1 MAERQEEPE
10 AATEQ
15 GLDQASPA
23 AVAIALGRTSK
34 GSKVLDAD
42 ASAFLRKQT
51 RLIDL
56 QTEHLH
62 EQRELQ
68 TSRLRWGRFSD
79 RMKAMLQVM
88 TAIVGLAV
96 AGAVGIMAW
105 QAHEDHGLTI
115 AAFSVPPD
123 LAQRGIN
130 GQVVA
135 THVLDRLS
143 DLQAQTLT
151 DRPASTYANAW
162 DNDIKVEIPETGV
175 SVGELNSY
183 LRQWLGQV
191 THVSGEI
198 VRTPTGLAVTARA
211 GEGSAH
217 TAQGPEANLDA
228 LVQQAAEAVYAETQ
242 PYRWAVYLQSHGKPD
257 DALAIYQR
265 LAASGPRDERAWAYT
280 GWASL
285 LLGRREVR
293 SAADKAALAMRL
305 NPWLEPAQ
313 ITWGLSQNY
322 LGHMEELIASVR
334 RELRVLQSGRAIGV
348 QRQELARRVRI
359 LRGVEASILSDNGRA
374 VALYSEATDPINFE
388 GSAGGYDP
396 RGDLAAFLARNHEVL
411 AAKRI
416 TDVLANE
423 DRSTGNTGI
432 LSWKT
437 GVVASLQARAL
448 DDWPAAAN
456 DISSAPARAGWEGD
470 QRTVADLAD
479 IYAHMGRFAEAD
491 TLVSGTP
498 LDCETCVMRRGSIAG
513 LEHDWPKSDRWFAEA
528 VRLAPSFPEPY
539 VAWGDTLLA
548 KGDVD
553 GAIAQLALA
562 HRKGPHFADPMEL
575 WGEALMRKSDFAGA
589 IAKFAEAD
597 KDSPRWGRN
606 HLRWGEALML
616 AGRYPETRAQYV
628 AANGMDLSRPD
639 RAALGVLLARTA
651 SGLLHG

>member
-1 MAERQEEPE
+1 MAERHEEPE

-23 AVAIALGRTSK
+23 AVAMALGRTSK

-79 RMKAMLQVM
+79 RMKAVLQVL

-123 LAQRGIN
+123 LAQRGVN

-143 DLQAQTLT
+143 ELQAQTLT
-151 DRPASTYANAW
+151 DRPASTYSNAW

-183 LRQWLGQV
+183 LRQWLGRV

-211 GEGSAH
+211 GDGSAQ
-217 TAQGPEANLDA
+217 TVQGPETDLDA
-228 LVQQAAEAVYAETQ
+228 LVRQAAEAVYAETQ

-265 LAASGPRDERAWAYT
+265 LAASGLRDERAWAYT

-285 LLGRREVR
+285 LLGRSELRY
-293 SAADKAALAMRL
+293 AADKAALAMRL
-305 NPWLEPAQ
+305 NPRLEPAQ
-313 ITWGLSQNY
+313 ITWGISQNL
-322 LGHMEELIASVR
+322 LGHMEEVIATAR
-334 RELRVLQSGRAIGV
+334 RELRLLQSGRAIGV

-359 LRGVEASILSDNGRA
+359 LQGVEASMLGDFSRA
-374 VALYSEATDPINFE
+374 AALYSDATDPINFE

-396 RGDLAAFLARNHEVL
+396 RGDLAAYLARNHDVS

-416 TDVLANE
+416 TDVLAKE

-456 DISSAPARAGWEGD
+456 DISSAPARAGSEGD
-470 QRTVADLAD
+470 QRTTADLAD

-498 LDCETCVMRRGSIAG
+498 LDCDPCVMRRGSIAG

-539 VAWGDTLLA
+539 VAWGATLLA

-553 GAIAQLALA
+553 GAIAQLTRA
-562 HRKGPHFADPMEL
+562 HRTGPHFADPMEL
-575 WGEALMRKSDFAGA
+575 WGEALMRKGDIAGA
-589 IAKFAEAD
+589 TAKFTAAD
-597 KDSPRWGRN
+597 KDAPRWGRN
-606 HLRWGEALML
+606 HLRWGDALARLGKADEAKAQWRV
-616 AGRYPETRAQYV
+616 AGQL
-628 AANGMDLSRPD
+628 DLSVAD
-639 RAALGVLLARTA
+639 RAELVRMQA
-651 SGLLHG
+651 SPPKQTS

>member
-1 MAERQEEPE
+1 MAERHDEPE
-10 AATEQ
+10 ATPEQ
-15 GLDQASPA
+15 ALDQASPA
-23 AVAIALGRTSK
+23 AVAMALGRTSK

-88 TAIVGLAV
+88 TALVGLAV

-105 QAHEDHGLTI
+105 QAHQDHGLVI
-115 AAFSVPPD
+115 SAFSVPPD
-123 LAQRGIN
+123 LAQRGVN

-143 DLQAQTLT
+143 ELQAQTVT

-175 SVGELNSY
+175 SVGELNTY
-183 LRQWLGQV
+183 LRQWLGRE

-217 TAQGPEANLDA
+217 TVQGPEAELDA

-242 PYRWAVYLQSHGKPD
+242 PYRWAVYLQSHDKSD

-285 LLGRREVR
+285 LLGRSELRP
-293 SAADKAALAMRL
+293 AADKAALAMRL
-305 NPWLEPAQ
+305 NPRLEPAQ
-313 ITWGLSQNY
+313 ITWGLSQNL
-322 LGHMEELIASVR
+322 LGHMEELIASAR
-334 RELRVLQSGRAIGV
+334 RELRLLQSGRAIGV

-359 LRGVEASILSDNGRA
+359 LQGVEASVLGDNGRA
-374 VALYSEATDPINFE
+374 AVLYSDATDPINFE

-396 RGDLAAFLARNHEVL
+396 RGDLAAYLARNHDVS

-423 DRSTGNTGI
+423 DRLTGHTG
-432 LSWKT
+432 LFSWKP
-437 GVVASLQARAL
+437 GVLASLQARAL

-456 DISSAPARAGWEGD
+456 DISLAPASAGLED
-470 QRTVADLAD
+470 QRSVADLAT
-479 IYAHMGRFAEAD
+479 IYAHMGRFVEAD
-491 TLVSGTP
+491 ALVSGTP
-498 LDCETCVMRRGSIAG
+498 LDCDPCVQARGSVAG
-513 LEHDWPKSDRWFAEA
+513 LEHDWAKSDRWFAEA

-539 VAWGDTLLA
+539 VAWGETLLA
-548 KGDVD
+548 RGDVD
-553 GAIAQLALA
+553 GAIAQLTLA
-562 HRKGPHFADPMEL
+562 HQKGPHFANPMEL
-575 WGEALMRKSDFAGA
+575 WGEALMRRGDFAGA
-589 IAKFAEAD
+589 VARFAEAD
-597 KDSPRWGRN
+597 KDAPRWGRN
-606 HLRWGEALML
+606 HLRWGQALARLGKRDEAK
-616 AGRYPETRAQYV
+616 AQWRS
-628 AANGMDLSRPD
+628 AAGMDLSAQD
-639 RAALGVLLARTA
+639 RAELTQMQSTSPKRT
-651 SGLLHG
+651 S